1 MKSRAIM
8 SSMHAPVSSERPGR
22 SAASRRAHLYTDILC
37 TRNDHNTYIS
47 GQQEL
52 SAAATEGLERPAR
65 RCCAACCLLASLGPL
80 HAPRCPRTS
89 NTPPLTAA
97 AGAATPRCR
106 SGYRPAAGLAF
117 VSPAAGLAVS
127 PAAGLAVSPA
137 AGLAVSPAAGPA
149 VSPAAGLA
157 VSPAAGLAFVSVNT
171 PLRQAPES
179 SRQLTPHGNH
189 RPPARPDSMVQTRGA
204 PLPSAPE
211 AHH

>member
-65 RCCAACCLLASLGPL
+65 RCGAAACCLLASLGPL

-89 NTPPLTAA
+89 NTPPLTAT

-106 SGYRPAAGLAF
+106 SGYRPAAGLA
-117 VSPAAGLAVS
+117 VSSAAGLAVS
-127 PAAGLAVSPA
+127 PAAGLAVS
-137 AGLAVSPAAGPA
+137 S
-149 VSPAAGLA
+149 AAGLA